1 MHQFGVAAK
10 EGPEM
15 FLADATVYLEFFG
28 IIAIAWQWLRQA
40 TAAKKSLAK
49 SPGEADENFYQGKL
63 AAFRY
68 FFGYELPKIQGLSDR
83 LLSSDGLTVKMKNEY
98 FED

>member
-1 MHQFGVAAK
+1 VAQKA
-10 EGPEM
+10 
-15 FLADATVYLEFFG
+15 LAHG
-28 IIAIAWQWLRQA
+28 
-40 TAAKKSLAK
+40 
-49 SPGEADENFYQGKL
+49 PGEADANFYQGKL

-83 LLSSDGLTVKMKNEY
+83 LLHGDGLTVTMKNEY

>member
-1 MHQFGVAAK
+1 
-10 EGPEM
+10 M
-15 FLADATVYLEFFG
+15 FLSDATVYLEFFS

-40 TAAKKSLAK
+40 TSAVKALSKN
-49 SPGEADENFYQGKL
+49 PDEADTNFYQGKL

-68 FFGYELPKIQGLSDR
+68 FFGYELPKIEGLSQR
-83 LLSSDGLTVKMKNEY
+83 LFNNDGLTVTMKNEY

>member
-1 MHQFGVAAK
+1 
-10 EGPEM
+10 M
-15 FLADATVYLEFFG
+15 FLVDATVYLEFFG

-40 TAAKKSLAK
+40 AVAKKALSGG
-49 SPGEADENFYQGKL
+49 PGEADMNFYQGKL

-83 LLSSDGLTVKMKNEY
+83 LLNSDGLTVKMKNDY

>member
-1 MHQFGVAAK
+1 M
-10 EGPEM
+10 GPRKPM
-15 FLADATVYLEFFG
+15 P
-28 IIAIAWQWLRQA
+28 
-40 TAAKKSLAK
+40 K
-49 SPGEADENFYQGKL
+49 FYQGKL

-83 LLSSDGLTVKMKNEY
+83 LLHGDGLTVTLKNEY